1 MHELT
6 PAELKAMMDK
16 KQDYQLIDV
25 REPYEYENANIGAE
39 LIPMGEVL
47 NNLDKISRT
56 KTVIIHCKS
65 GGRSRTI
72 IDILE
77 KQHGFTNLYNLKGG
91 ITAWRNEIDPTLPN
105 P

>member
-1 MHELT
+1 MHEMT
-6 PAELKAMMDK
+6 PSELKALMDAK
-16 KQDYQLIDV
+16 EDYQLIDV
-25 REPYEYENANIGAE
+25 REPYEYENANMGGE

-47 NNLDKISRT
+47 NNVDKISRV
-56 KTVIIHCKS
+56 KKVIVHCKA

-72 IDILE
+72 IDTLE

-91 ITAWRNEIDPTLPN
+91 IIAWRNEIDPSLPN